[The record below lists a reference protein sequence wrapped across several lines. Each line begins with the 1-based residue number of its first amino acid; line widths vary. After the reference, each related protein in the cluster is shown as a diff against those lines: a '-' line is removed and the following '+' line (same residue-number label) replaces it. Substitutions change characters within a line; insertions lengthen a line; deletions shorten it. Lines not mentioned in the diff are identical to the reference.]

1 MVSAPFT
8 SIHTRLFL
16 FFILHPSSFIL
27 SFMETVLIIEDDA
40 TLSRGLKDNFSFQG
54 YHVLLAADGETG
66 LALAV
71 DGKPDLILLDLM
83 LPKMNG
89 YEICRRLRRE
99 KLETPILMLTAKAE
113 ESDVVLGLELGA
125 DDYVKKPFSVRE
137 LMARAE
143 ALLRRRR
150 QGEPQRWTFGD
161 YLLDTRARTL
171 TRAGQ
176 AVEISPKE
184 FALLHFFLQRAGHA
198 LSREEILNRVWGYDV
213 NVTPRSIDRFVAT
226 LRRKIERDPREPEF
240 ILTAREFGYKFEAG
254 GKE

>member
-1 MVSAPFT
+1 
-8 SIHTRLFL
+8 
-16 FFILHPSSFIL
+16 
-27 SFMETVLIIEDDA
+27 METVLIIEDDPVLA
-40 TLSRGLKDNFSFQG
+40 RGLKDNFSFQG
-54 YHVLLAADGETG
+54 YNVLVAANGERG

-71 DGKPDLILLDLM
+71 ESKPNLIILDLM

-137 LMARAE
+137 LLARAE

-150 QGEPQRWTFGD
+150 QGEPVRWTFGD
-161 YLLDTRARTL
+161 YVLDTSARTL
-171 TRAGQ
+171 LRAGKP
-176 AVEISPKE
+176 VEISPKE
-184 FALLHFFLQRAGHA
+184 WALLHFFLQRAGHA

-226 LRRKIERDPREPEF
+226 LRRKIERDPRAPEF
-240 ILTAREFGYKFEAG
+240 ILTAREFGYKFQASSPP
-254 GKE
+254 

>member
-1 MVSAPFT
+1 
-8 SIHTRLFL
+8 
-16 FFILHPSSFIL
+16 
-27 SFMETVLIIEDDA
+27 METVLIIEDDA
-40 TLSRGLKDNFSFQG
+40 ALSRGLKDNFAFQG
-54 YHVLLAADGETG
+54 YHVLLAADGEAG
-66 LALAV
+66 LNLAV
-71 DGKPDLILLDLM
+71 ESKPDLIVLDLM

-99 KLETPILMLTAKAE
+99 KLEVPILMLTAKAE

-125 DDYVKKPFSVRE
+125 DDYVKKPFSARE

-143 ALLRRRR
+143 GLMRRRR
-150 QGEPQRWTFGD
+150 QGEPERWTFGD
-161 YLLDTRARTL
+161 YVLDTRARNL
-171 TRAGQ
+171 TRQGEM
-176 AVEISPKE
+176 VEISPKE

-240 ILTAREFGYKFEAG
+240 ILTAREFGYKFQAG
-254 GKE
+254 GGGQ

>member
-1 MVSAPFT
+1 
-8 SIHTRLFL
+8 
-16 FFILHPSSFIL
+16 
-27 SFMETVLIIEDDA
+27 METVLIIEDDA
-40 TLSRGLKDNFSFQG
+40 ALSRGLKDNFAFQG
-54 YHVLLAADGETG
+54 YHVLVAADGEAG
-66 LALAV
+66 LNLAV
-71 DGKPDLILLDLM
+71 EGKPNLIVLDLM

-99 KLETPILMLTAKAE
+99 KLEIPVLMLTAKAE

-150 QGEPQRWTFGD
+150 QGEPERWTFGD

-171 TRAGQ
+171 TRHGAV
-176 AVEISPKE
+176 VEISPKE
-184 FALLHFFLQRAGHA
+184 FALLLFFLQRAGHA

-226 LRRKIERDPREPEF
+226 LRRKIEKDPREPEF
-240 ILTAREFGYKFEAG
+240 ILTAREFGYKFERGALAA
-254 GKE
+254 

>member
-1 MVSAPFT
+1 
-8 SIHTRLFL
+8 
-16 FFILHPSSFIL
+16 
-27 SFMETVLIIEDDA
+27 METVLIIEDDA
-40 TLSRGLKDNFSFQG
+40 ALSRGLKDNFAFAG

-66 LALAV
+66 LNLAV
-71 DGKPDLILLDLM
+71 EGKPDLIVLDLM

-99 KLETPILMLTAKAE
+99 KLEIPILMLSAKGE

-125 DDYVKKPFSVRE
+125 DDYVKKPFSARE

-143 ALLRRRR
+143 GLMRRRR
-150 QGEPQRWTFGD
+150 QGEPERWSFGD
-161 YLLDTRARTL
+161 YVLDTRARNL
-171 TRAGQ
+171 TRSGKP
-176 AVEISPKE
+176 VEISPKE

-240 ILTAREFGYKFEAG
+240 ILTAREFGYKFQVG
-254 GKE
+254 GGGQ